1 MLLDQAAQE
10 KEDERKLASD
20 ILDLFAAHQNA
31 YATEQGTADAR
42 AYNYTQ
48 SRQWMQ
54 GAGALMA
61 DNTEQGATPRLPEW
75 DETYPIMDAVS
86 SVLAIRTP
94 NVSALDK
101 AYGVELD
108 ADKRKQAERYARVLN
123 WHAEKGGYGKI
134 ARRMVR
140 YGMTFATGATLLV
153 EPDAEAGHVKW
164 SLLKPYENFL
174 DQSADTVPKIEYA
187 YRMFAMPWR
196 TFKRNVHAGYYA
208 DAPEVEIGN
217 ASRPTRPDRRYAQD
231 QTARAMRPA
240 AVQSVE
246 SARANLFPTV
256 TIVEFWNFGE
266 GWYAHLAPETGRLL
280 MKRPLPYGNA
290 WVRMLLDAG
299 QNDMEQ
305 VAFVARVVEVQR
317 IINDLTQAKVQ
328 IATCNHTR
336 TFMDERLMK
345 GDPKII
351 EKTLNAKV
359 NDVIRVSGIDDS
371 SGKLTDFIVPVTPAQ
386 ITPAQTQ
393 VHAELIEH
401 IRYIAGIDQFPDAQ
415 NIRTAEE
422 VEQMVQS
429 SSARSLARANQLDD
443 AMLELFQ
450 HTGRV
455 YRWMLEAREEIGYDP
470 TACWQDTNPD
480 ISLDEFIQ
488 LCIEGSE
495 HYKLE
500 PFGSLK
506 EDAVTRRSALLK
518 LMPILTNP
526 ALLQNVD
533 ARALIEEVIRLFR
546 LAPDIIKSKED
557 LEAEQAA
564 AQAQGAPGAAPEAPP
579 PGELPAPSPP
589 LPPGATDALAALAA
603 PSPAGTPPVPT
614 PPSLPPAPSNSPF

>member
-1 MLLDQAAQE
+1 MLF
-10 KEDERKLASD
+10 RS
-20 ILDLFAAHQNA
+20 
-31 YATEQGTADAR
+31 
-42 AYNYTQ
+42 
-48 SRQWMQ
+48 
-54 GAGALMA
+54 
-61 DNTEQGATPRLPEW
+61 
-75 DETYPIMDAVS
+75 
-86 SVLAIRTP
+86 
-94 NVSALDK
+94 
-101 AYGVELD
+101 
-108 ADKRKQAERYARVLN
+108 
-123 WHAEKGGYGKI
+123 
-134 ARRMVR
+134 
-140 YGMTFATGATLLV
+140 
-153 EPDAEAGHVKW
+153 
-164 SLLKPYENFL
+164 
-174 DQSADTVPKIEYA
+174 
-187 YRMFAMPWR
+187 
-196 TFKRNVHAGYYA
+196 
-208 DAPEVEIGN
+208 
-217 ASRPTRPDRRYAQD
+217 
-231 QTARAMRPA
+231 
-240 AVQSVE
+240 
-246 SARANLFPTV
+246 
-256 TIVEFWNFGE
+256 
-266 GWYAHLAPETGRLL
+266 
-280 MKRPLPYGNA
+280 
-290 WVRMLLDAG
+290 
-299 QNDMEQ
+299 
-305 VAFVARVVEVQR
+305 
-317 IINDLTQAKVQ
+317 
-328 IATCNHTR
+328 
-336 TFMDERLMK
+336 
-345 GDPKII
+345 
-351 EKTLNAKV
+351 
-359 NDVIRVSGIDDS
+359 
-371 SGKLTDFIVPVTPAQ
+371 
-386 ITPAQTQ
+386 
-393 VHAELIEH
+393 
-401 IRYIAGIDQFPDAQ
+401 DAQ